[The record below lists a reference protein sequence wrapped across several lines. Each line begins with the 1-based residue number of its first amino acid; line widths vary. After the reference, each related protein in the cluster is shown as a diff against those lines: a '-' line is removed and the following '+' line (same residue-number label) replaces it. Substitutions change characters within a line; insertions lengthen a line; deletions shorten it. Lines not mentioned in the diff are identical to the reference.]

1 MKTAAER
8 YGVSEE
14 DWDRQVTAAVRSL
27 ERVAALSRVTSYTDL
42 NREIAEKT
50 GMKQFD
56 FSHPEGRNA
65 MAWILGDV
73 VDRTVDELR
82 AMLSAVVLYVDGNDA
97 GAGFYQLAVQLTKEG
112 RLAPG
117 LTADASS
124 DQKLAFWSGQVQAAQ
139 AACKGKGAARR
150 QRRA

>member
-1 MKTAAER
+1 MSCCRRQRGVRRGSDWAAGCQMMEELVSAAER

-14 DWDRQVTAAVRSL
+14 DWDRQVTAAVWSL
-27 ERVAALSRVTSYTDL
+27 ERVAALSRVTSYIDL

-65 MAWILGDV
+65 MARILGDV

-82 AMLSAVVLYVDGNDA
+82 AMLSAV
-97 GAGFYQLAVQLTKEG
+97 
-112 RLAPG
+112 
-117 LTADASS
+117 SS
-124 DQKLAFWSGQVQAAQ
+124 TLMATMPAQ
-139 AACKGKGAARR
+139 ASINSRSPAN
-150 QRRA
+150 